1 MIIFVAV
8 DSFSQLPVSLEC
20 VRNNKSE
27 ALLYCFIKDVTQTK
41 NVWIKDFT
49 IAHGGPEHES
59 MICGK
64 STHNQHIK

>member
-27 ALLYCFIKDVTQTK
+27 ALLYCFIKDVMQTK
-41 NVWIKDFT
+41 NV
-49 IAHGGPEHES
+49 
-59 MICGK
+59 
-64 STHNQHIK
+64 